1 MAGPVR
7 HTAVSTAEKAEA
19 EDWQTKGLPGPQNG
33 KSNGLCFKIKSK
45 PGLGMEFSGR
55 GLA

>member
-19 EDWQTKGLPGPQNG
+19 EDWQTKGLPGLQNG

-45 PGLGMEFSGR
+45 NRSGD
-55 GLA
+55 GVQG